1 MATTWE
7 MERETSRPTTTTTTS
22 TELESAAAGCLLE
35 KLSEGVPSTGEGTA
49 LALHGIIRVI
59 AIVEALPQLWIGQY
73 LVRFIHDSHLSFT
86 AALIGVCSECS
97 FATRIETSILA
108 RK

>member
-1 MATTWE
+1 MATTWK
-7 MERETSRPTTTTTTS
+7 MKREASRPTATTS
-22 TELESAAAGCLLE
+22 TELESAAGCLLE
-35 KLSEGVPSTGEGTA
+35 KLSERVPSTREGTA

-59 AIVEALPQLWIGQY
+59 AIVEALSQLWIGQH

-97 FATRIETSILA
+97 FAARIEISILA